1 MRNYIWIY
9 ISSFMTFFPW
19 NSEYMKILNFAFFFS
34 QPEPVSQVSL
44 YSMTLLKKDN
54 YIDVLIFKRFSIGLL
69 KLAYWKSL
77 TG

>member
-1 MRNYIWIY
+1 
-9 ISSFMTFFPW
+9 
-19 NSEYMKILNFAFFFS
+19 MKILNFAFFFS

-54 YIDVLIFKRFSIGLL
+54 YIDVMIFKRFSIGLL